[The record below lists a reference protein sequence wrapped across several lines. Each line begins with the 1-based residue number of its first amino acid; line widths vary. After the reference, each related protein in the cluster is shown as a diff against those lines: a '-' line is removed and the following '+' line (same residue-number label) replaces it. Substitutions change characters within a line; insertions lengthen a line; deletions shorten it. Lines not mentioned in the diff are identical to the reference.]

1 VNTAGA
7 KARRITFALQT
18 LKGKCIMSKYQVIHE
33 SELKV
38 VNEQRAVIVQIQ
50 DGKAPVLVISQLY
63 PVDDGDS
70 WGFCS
75 PRVSGSVSFR
85 LTMTAKQIGWLVTE
99 LEKAQAIVEKAEKAA
114 TKATTTKKATK
125 KAATKKVT
133 ADEEDLELEI
143 SSSRTRRIRR

>member
-1 VNTAGA
+1 
-7 KARRITFALQT
+7 
-18 LKGKCIMSKYQVIHE
+18 MSKKYEVIHE
-33 SELKV
+33 SDVKV
-38 VNEQRAVIVQIQ
+38 ISEQRAAIVQVQ
-50 DGKAPVLVISQLY
+50 EGKSPVLVISQLY

-85 LTMTAKQIGWLVTE
+85 LAMSSKQIGWLVAE

-114 TKATTTKKATK
+114 TKTVTKKAATK
-125 KAATKKVT
+125 KTATKKVT

>member
-1 VNTAGA
+1 
-7 KARRITFALQT
+7 
-18 LKGKCIMSKYQVIHE
+18 MSKYQIIHE
-33 SELKV
+33 SSLKV
-38 VNEQRAVIVQIQ
+38 INEQRSIVVQVQ
-50 DGKAPVLVISQLY
+50 EGKLPVLVISQLY

-85 LTMTAKQIGWLVTE
+85 LAMTSKQIGWLVTE

-125 KAATKKVT
+125 KATKKVV
-133 ADEEDLELEI
+133 EEEDDLELEI
-143 SSSRTRRIRR
+143 SSSRTTRRIRR

>member
-1 VNTAGA
+1 
-7 KARRITFALQT
+7 
-18 LKGKCIMSKYQVIHE
+18 MSKKYEVIHE
-33 SELKV
+33 SSLKV
-38 VNEQRAVIVQIQ
+38 INEQRSIVVQVQ
-50 DGKAPVLVISQLY
+50 EGKSPVLVISQLY

-85 LTMTAKQIGWLVTE
+85 LAMTSKQIAWLIAE
-99 LEKAQAIVEKAEKAA
+99 LEKAMAIVEKAEKAA
-114 TKATTTKKATK
+114 TKSTKKASTK

>member
-1 VNTAGA
+1 
-7 KARRITFALQT
+7 
-18 LKGKCIMSKYQVIHE
+18 MSKYEVIHE
-33 SELKV
+33 SSLKV
-38 VNEQRAVIVQIQ
+38 VNEQRAVIVQVQ
-50 DGKAPVLVISQLY
+50 DGKSPVLVISQLY

-85 LTMTAKQIGWLVTE
+85 LAMSSKQIGWLVTE

-114 TKATTTKKATK
+114 TKATTKKATK

-143 SSSRTRRIRR
+143 SSSRTTRRIRR